1 MPLHS
6 VRADYPTDW
15 PHANV
20 YTLADLHIGDAHCS
34 TEEVYARVDQIK
46 NDPYGLCVLNG
57 DLMNTALRNSVSDVY
72 GELLTPMEQ
81 ITYLVNLLRPIAGKI
96 IGATAGNHENRVYKN
111 DGLDVMRLV
120 CRELGIEEK
129 YAPEGILI
137 FLRFGSRA
145 LKDQH
150 AKEGRNP
157 RQWYTI
163 YATHG
168 SGGGRKEG
176 AKAIRLAD
184 MASIVDADLYLHSHT
199 HLPMIMKQG
208 YFRTDSSNCKA
219 KMITR
224 LFVNTGASLEYGGYG
239 QSQEFK
245 PASMATPTVRLE
257 AKHKRMSATM

>member
-1 MPLHS
+1 MQA
-6 VRADYPTDW
+6 VRADFPTDW

-34 TEEVYARVDQIK
+34 ESEVLARVKAVQD
-46 NDPYGLCVLNG
+46 DPYGLCVLNG

-72 GELLTPMEQ
+72 GEILSPMEQ
-81 ITYLVNLLRPIAGKI
+81 INYLVTMLRPIAGKV
-96 IGATAGNHENRVYKN
+96 IGVTAGNHENRVYRS
-111 DGLDVMRLV
+111 DGIDVTRLV

-129 YAPEGILI
+129 YSPEGILI
-137 FLRFGSRA
+137 FLRFGTKSNP
-145 LKDQH
+145 QH
-150 AKEGRNP
+150 VKEGRNP

-184 MASIVDADLYLHSHT
+184 MAAVVDADIYIHSHT
-199 HLPMIMKQG
+199 HLPMVMKQSF
-208 YFRTDSSNCKA
+208 FRADSSNCTA
-219 KMITR
+219 KQVSK
-224 LFVNTGASLEYGGYG
+224 LFVNTGAALGYGGYG

-245 PASMATPTVRLE
+245 PADISTPIIHLE
-257 AKHKRMSATM
+257 AKNKRMSATM